1 MCFCCVFIKQNI
13 FLLKIS
19 NYLDCILC
27 IVIIKEFFKMLLD
40 KLIYKIENNTQI
52 LPLLAN
58 INCGID
64 KNALTRTHF
73 NAIAKIINKKVSL
86 EVIKNPD
93 LIETFLIIGKQ
104 HLEMQLLK
112 LRLNTVTGFINY
124 LKNLGDYRIY
134 NWISGKTLQS
144 YWQGGSAKYIKINV
158 LLVFLEIPF
167 KDWKNWLLEKPNLT
181 NIPEINNQ
189 KSSLTIVKRYF
200 LGNYFLYY
208 PKTDDSKNYIKTPF
222 IIEENNR
229 GEVVVQSI
237 SEGHRYVGE
246 VTGIRDGCLY
256 INCQNID
263 FEEVEQYV
271 FNVGLETKPEVLFGV
286 SNTVSVKNRL
296 AVALKN
302 VLVKQ
307 KSAEAN
313 FNAIAEI
320 EIGANQILTPGS
332 EEAIIINYLKN
343 AGNAII
349 VTQACCNLGDMG

>member
-1 MCFCCVFIKQNI
+1 MR
-13 FLLKIS
+13 KI
-19 NYLDCILC
+19 
-27 IVIIKEFFKMLLD
+27 
-40 KLIYKIENNTQI
+40 IENLEKNINQLQLI
-52 LPLLAN
+52 LPLNAN
-58 INCGID
+58 NDWD
-64 KNALTRTHF
+64 KFTRTHF
-73 NAIAKIINKKVSL
+73 NVIANHINKQITL
-86 EVIKNPD
+86 EVIKNPQ
-93 LIETFLIIGKQ
+93 LVEQYLIIGKQ
-104 HLEMQLLK
+104 QLEMQLFK
-112 LRLNTVTGFINY
+112 LRLNSLSAFINY
-124 LKNLGDYRIY
+124 LKNLHEYKTY
-134 NWISGKTLQS
+134 NWVSGKTLQT
-144 YWQGGSAKYIKINV
+144 YWQGGNPKYVKLNV
-158 LLVFLEIPF
+158 LLVYLKIPY
-167 KDWKNWLLEKPNLT
+167 KDWSNWTNEKSHLN
-181 NIPEINNQ
+181 NNREINLP
-189 KSSLTIVKRYF
+189 KTSLTIVKKYF

-229 GEVVVQSI
+229 GEVVVQSV

-246 VTGIRDGCLY
+246 VMGIRDGCLY

-286 SNTVSVKNRL
+286 SNTVSVKNRM

-313 FNAIAEI
+313 FNFIAEI
-320 EIGANQILTPGS
+320 EIGANQILAAGT

-349 VTQACCNLGDMG
+349 VTQACCNLSDLD

>member
-1 MCFCCVFIKQNI
+1 
-13 FLLKIS
+13 
-19 NYLDCILC
+19 
-27 IVIIKEFFKMLLD
+27 MLSG
-40 KLIYKIENNTQI
+40 KLIHKIESCSEI
-52 LPLLAN
+52 LAALSPKIDFL
-58 INCGID
+58 D

-73 NAIAKIINKKVSL
+73 NAIAKVINLKITL
-86 EVIKNPD
+86 EVLKNTN
-93 LIETFLIIGKQ
+93 LVETYLIIGKQ
-104 HLEMQLLK
+104 NLEMQLLK
-112 LRLNTVTGFINY
+112 LRLNSVAAFINY
-124 LKNLGDYRIY
+124 LKNLGEYRVY

-144 YWQGGSAKYIKINV
+144 YWHGGDAKYVKLNV

-167 KDWKNWLLEKPNLT
+167 KDWKNWQTEKSYQNT
-181 NIPEINNQ
+181 NTEISEQ
-189 KSSLTIVKRYF
+189 KTSLTIVKKYF

-237 SEGHRYVGE
+237 SEGHKYLGE

-263 FEEVEQYV
+263 FEEIEQYV

-313 FNAIAEI
+313 FNTIDEI
-320 EIGANQILTPGS
+320 EIGANQILTDGS
-332 EEAIIINYLKN
+332 EEALIINYLKN
-343 AGNAII
+343 AGNPII
-349 VTQACCNLGDMG
+349 VTQACCNLSDLG

>member
-1 MCFCCVFIKQNI
+1 
-13 FLLKIS
+13 
-19 NYLDCILC
+19 
-27 IVIIKEFFKMLLD
+27 MLSG
-40 KLIYKIENNTQI
+40 KLIHKIESCSEILTALSYKIDF
-52 LPLLAN
+52 A
-58 INCGID
+58 D
-64 KNALTRTHF
+64 KSALTRTHF
-73 NAIAKIINKKVSL
+73 NAIAKVINLKITL
-86 EVIKNPD
+86 EVLKNTN
-93 LIETFLIIGKQ
+93 LVETYLIIGKQ
-104 HLEMQLLK
+104 NLEMQLLK
-112 LRLNTVTGFINY
+112 LRLNSVAAFINY
-124 LKNLGDYRIY
+124 LKNLGEYRVY

-144 YWQGGSAKYIKINV
+144 YWQGGDAKYVKLNV

-167 KDWKNWLLEKPNLT
+167 KDWKNWQTEKSYQNT
-181 NIPEINNQ
+181 NPEISEQ
-189 KSSLTIVKRYF
+189 KTSLTIVKKYF

-237 SEGHRYVGE
+237 SEGHKYLGE

-263 FEEVEQYV
+263 FEEIEQYV

-313 FNAIAEI
+313 FNTIDEI
-320 EIGANQILTPGS
+320 EIGSNQILETGT
-332 EEAIIINYLKN
+332 EEYLIINYLKN
-343 AGNAII
+343 AGNPII
-349 VTQACCNLGDMG
+349 VTQACCNLADLG

>member
-1 MCFCCVFIKQNI
+1 
-13 FLLKIS
+13 
-19 NYLDCILC
+19 
-27 IVIIKEFFKMLLD
+27 MLSD
-40 KLIYKIENNTQI
+40 KLINKLEQNSEIKAVI
-52 LPLLAN
+52 VD
-58 INCGID
+58 GFGDID
-64 KNALTRTHF
+64 KNTLTRTHF
-73 NAIAKIINKKVSL
+73 NAIAKIINKKVGL
-86 EVIKNPD
+86 EVLKNPD

-124 LKNLGDYRIY
+124 LKNLGEYRVY

-144 YWQGGSAKYIKINV
+144 YWQGGDAKYIKLNV

-167 KDWKNWLLEKPNLT
+167 KDWKNYASDKLYQPKQT
-181 NIPEINNQ
+181 EISIQ
-189 KSSLTIVKRYF
+189 KSSLTIVKKYF

-222 IIEENNR
+222 IIHENDR
-229 GEVVVQSI
+229 GEVVVKSV

-313 FNAIAEI
+313 FSKINEVEI
-320 EIGANQILTPGS
+320 LATQILAEGT

-343 AGNAII
+343 EGNAII
-349 VTQACCNLGDMG
+349 VTQACCNLGDMD